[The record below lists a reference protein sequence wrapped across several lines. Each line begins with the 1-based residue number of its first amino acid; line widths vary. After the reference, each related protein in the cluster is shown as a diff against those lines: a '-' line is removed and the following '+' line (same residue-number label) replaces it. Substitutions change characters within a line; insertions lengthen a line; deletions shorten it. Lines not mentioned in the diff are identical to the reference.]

1 MRKFHHMK
9 IYFMIFYMK
18 INYKSGYNFRNF
30 IDLNTIKAVMIY
42 NKRTK
47 EFISFDFTAAA

>member
-1 MRKFHHMK
+1 
-9 IYFMIFYMK
+9 MK

-47 EFISFDFTAAA
+47 EFISFDFAAAA